1 MAVTCKKCNRLIRTN
16 QKYVN
21 CGHCND
27 VFHINCGQ
35 ISDVLVKQIEQGITD
50 WRCTI
55 CRTAKNRRS
64 IVNIGSDVDKRS
76 SSPSINQAAC
86 SFNLSSSTSN
96 INAATPNLS
105 DPNDL
110 SANLATLSLNIKNLA
125 ENQQGTM
132 VSLAAISKQMSTLQS
147 LHSTV
152 DKHEHR
158 IKTLEEENISMK
170 NMIKNLSSKIDNCEQ
185 KSNNNKLQLNLV
197 PYTQNED
204 LHRIVIDIADKLN
217 VTVDKNDII
226 DVYRTKVSKDPKSIK
241 NNNAIVNPE
250 SDVVS
255 TDAAGTFANIES
267 DVIAIDDNDADD
279 SEGAC
284 AVAGKSV
291 NSSNDST
298 VNSIIVRFKSRST
311 TQAILQRYRNIPN
324 HKLFFDD
331 NNKHRIFVNE
341 FLISYRRRLFF
352 KAKLFC
358 KVNNYKYLWTRNGN
372 IFIRKQ
378 DGSKRILINHN
389 IDFAS
394 IEDPMVEAST
404 SV

>member
-1 MAVTCKKCNRLIRTN
+1 MAVTCKKCNRLVRIN

-35 ISDVLVKQIEQGITD
+35 ITEVLVKQIEQGITD
-50 WRCTI
+50 WRCTV

-76 SSPSINQAAC
+76 SSPSTNPAA
-86 SFNLSSSTSN
+86 STFNLSTSTSN
-96 INAATPNLS
+96 INVAVPNLS

-110 SANLATLSLNIKNLA
+110 SATLATLSLNIKNLA

-132 VSLAAISKQMSTLQS
+132 VSLAAISKQMSTLQT
-147 LHSTV
+147 LHTKV
-152 DKHEHR
+152 DKHEQR
-158 IKTLEEENISMK
+158 IKSLEEENTSMK
-170 NMIKNLSSKIDNCEQ
+170 TMIKNLSSKIDNCEQ
-185 KSNNNKLQLNLV
+185 KSNNNKLQINLV

-204 LHRIVIDIADKLN
+204 LHRIVIDVADKLN
-217 VTVDKNDII
+217 VSVVKNDII
-226 DVYRTKVSKDPKSIK
+226 DVYRTKVNKDPKSIK
-241 NNNAIVNPE
+241 NNNGIVNLE
-250 SDVVS
+250 SNVAA
-255 TDAAGTFANIES
+255 TDAGNIANFES
-267 DVIAIDDNDADD
+267 DVIANDNDAD
-279 SEGAC
+279 GAC
-284 AVAGKSV
+284 ADAVKSV
-291 NSSNDST
+291 NPSNDST

-311 TQAILQRYRNIPN
+311 TQAILQGYRNIPN

-372 IFIRKQ
+372 IFIRKE
-378 DGSKRILINHN
+378 DGGKRILINHN

-404 SV
+404 SG